1 MRMLNIDFTN
11 INKIWLRLFIIYS
24 VCLLIKAFDRS
35 FGGLFDITFRG
46 LIFTSFFLVFWL
58 MVWHIADRLELWFRK
73 GKLKG
78 ILQVIL
84 HLMLS
89 YSFSVL
95 FNMIY
100 RIWDTGFYDHGD
112 EWARNHL
119 LNPEL
124 TVSLTLLYFLI
135 YITNQ
140 YYRSNI
146 NERENQIRLESLE
159 KEAAVAQYRAL
170 RSQIEPH
177 FLFNS
182 LSVLSSVVYKD
193 ADLANKFIIKL
204 SRTLRYVIEKN
215 EHTLVKLQEELQIVK
230 DYIFL
235 LKVRFGEGI
244 RFKYEIPP
252 ELIGI
257 YSVPPISVQLLVE
270 NAVNHNSFSE
280 DNPLNITIK
289 IENGN
294 LIVSNNVNKRTDKK
308 DTTGLG
314 LINLSKRFKLVAG
327 EDIQITDDGV
337 NYTVILPL
345 LTSDYSTASLKKPIQ
360 Q

>member
-1 MRMLNIDFTN
+1 MLNIDFTH

-24 VCLLIKAFDRS
+24 VCLLIKAFDLT
-35 FGGLFDITFRG
+35 FGGFFDITFRG
-46 LIFTSFFLVFWL
+46 LTFTIFFLGYWYL
-58 MVWHIADRLELWFRK
+58 VWHLADRIENTFQR
-73 GKLKG
+73 GNMNG
-78 ILQVIL
+78 FVQIVL
-84 HLMLS
+84 HLTYGYFAS
-89 YSFSVL
+89 IV
-95 FNMIY
+95 FNMSY
-100 RIWDTGFYDHGD
+100 RIWDTAFYGNGD
-112 EWARNHL
+112 EWARNRL

-124 TVSLTLLYFLI
+124 TVSLTLFYFLI
-135 YITNQ
+135 YVINQ
-140 YYRSNI
+140 YFRSNI
-146 NERENQIRLESLE
+146 TAREKQIRLESLE

-170 RSQIEPH
+170 KSQIEPH

-193 ADLANKFIIKL
+193 ADMANKFIIKL

-215 EHTLVKLQEELQIVK
+215 EHTLVKLQEELQIVS

-235 LKVRFGEGI
+235 LKVRFGESIVFNYG
-244 RFKYEIPP
+244 IPP
-252 ELIGI
+252 ELIRI
-257 YSVPPISVQLLVE
+257 YLVPPVSVQLLVE

-289 IENGN
+289 IDDGN
-294 LIVSNNVNKRTDKK
+294 LVVSNNINKRKDKK

-314 LINLSKRFKLVAG
+314 LLNLSKRFKLVAG
-327 EDIQITDDGV
+327 KDIQISDDGV
-337 NYTVILPL
+337 SYIVCLPL

>member
-1 MRMLNIDFTN
+1 MLSINFLN
-11 INKIWLRLFIIYS
+11 INKIWIRLFVIYS
-24 VCLLIKAFDRS
+24 ICLMIKAFDLS
-35 FGGLFDITFRG
+35 FGGFFDITFRG
-46 LIFTSFFLVFWL
+46 LTFTTFFLGYWLLVWFVADKLEFWFQR
-58 MVWHIADRLELWFRK
+58 VK
-73 GKLKG
+73 QNG
-78 ILQVIL
+78 ILQVSL
-84 HLMLS
+84 HLLLS
-89 YSFSVL
+89 YSFSVS

-100 RIWDTGFYDHGD
+100 RIWDTKFYHNGD

-135 YITNQ
+135 YLTSQ

-146 NERENQIRLESLE
+146 IARENMIRMESLE
-159 KEAAVAQYRAL
+159 KETAVAQYKAL
-170 RSQIEPH
+170 KSQIEPH

-182 LSVLSSVVYKD
+182 LSVLSSIVYKD
-193 ADLANKFIIKL
+193 ADLSNKFILKL

-244 RFKYEIPP
+244 EFKYEIPP
-252 ELIGI
+252 ELIQI
-257 YSVPPISVQLLVE
+257 YSVPPVSVQLLVE

-280 DNPLNITIK
+280 NMPLRITMK
-289 IENGN
+289 IEEGR
-294 LIVSNNVNKRTDKK
+294 LVVSNNVNKRNEKRDS
-308 DTTGLG
+308 TGLG

-327 EDIQITDDGV
+327 KDIQISDDGT
-337 NYTVILPL
+337 NYTVSLPL
-345 LTSDYSTASLKKPIQ
+345 LTSDYNTASLKKPIP
-360 Q
+360 